1 MVADT
6 CSCPD
11 LGLVDSILHR
21 TGYLSIRP
29 IETEVFS
36 TFVDVGVS
44 TSGCNEPADSL
55 MIYDIH
61 SDTWHGE

>member
-1 MVADT
+1 MKA
-6 CSCPD
+6 
-11 LGLVDSILHR
+11 
-21 TGYLSIRP
+21 

-36 TFVDVGVS
+36 TFVDVGIS
-44 TSGCNEPADSL
+44 TSGAAAPADSM